1 MLIINYVADM
11 WDSLQHF
18 FNISENLKLQKN
30 KSDKNNHFLNID
42 FPPAEPMGKINF
54 IILNQMSPMF

>member
-1 MLIINYVADM
+1 M